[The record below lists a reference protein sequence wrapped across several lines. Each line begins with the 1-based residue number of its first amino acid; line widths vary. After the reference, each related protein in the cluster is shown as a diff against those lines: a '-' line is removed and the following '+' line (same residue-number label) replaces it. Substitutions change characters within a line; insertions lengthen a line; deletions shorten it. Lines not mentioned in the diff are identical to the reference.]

1 MFTVATQPSAT
12 ENSAPAFSLRSS
24 HARMPYASPAM
35 ATSADGGFLACYDS
49 TTAQAF
55 GFNPRH
61 ISLERYDATG
71 ERVAVDTLITGPAV
85 NTTVTPLADGG
96 TVVVYETTT
105 GSDHAVWFT
114 IRNADGSRRT
124 IPRRIGSPGSSLYGS
139 AVTARHGSRWTVT
152 YVDGATGAFTKA
164 RFDAN
169 GVRCKSWRV
178 TN

>member
-12 ENSAPAFSLRSS
+12 ETSATAYAPRSS
-24 HARMPYASPAM
+24 HTRLPYASPAM
-35 ATSADGGFLACYDS
+35 ASSADGGLVACYDS

-61 ISLERYDATG
+61 ISLERYDAAG
-71 ERVAVDTLITGPAV
+71 ERVGVDTLITGPAI

-96 TVVVYETTT
+96 TVVVYETTA
-105 GSDHAVWFT
+105 GHDHAVWFT

-124 IPRRIGSPGSSLYGS
+124 IPRRIGAPGSSLYGS
-139 AVTARHGSRWTVT
+139 AVTARRGSRWTVT
-152 YVDGATGAFTKA
+152 YVDGSTGAFTKA

-178 TN
+178 TH